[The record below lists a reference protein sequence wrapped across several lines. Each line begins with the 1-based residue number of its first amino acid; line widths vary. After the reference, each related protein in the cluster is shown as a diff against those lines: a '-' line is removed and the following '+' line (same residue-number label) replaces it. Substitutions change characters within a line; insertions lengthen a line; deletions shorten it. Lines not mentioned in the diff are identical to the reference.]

1 MVKLKTLLEA
11 TNSDKS
17 PGTKG
22 YTGFLESDKWP
33 AYQSALDKQ
42 MQRIIGYSLVEKP
55 SVPADTIKKADNPI
69 NKEPVSDKQIMKEG
83 VDDKGILKA
92 IFLAGGPGSGK
103 TWVTRG
109 LYGIPKKL
117 NFSVGGLKL
126 VNQDTELEMLLKK
139 YFGTTDLDNMPE
151 ELFADITG
159 VDFEGNEVDMNSG
172 MRAYAKDLTKAR
184 MESYVRGRLGVIV
197 DGTGHKFQSIAK
209 KKQKFED
216 LGYDSYMVFV
226 NTSLEIAMQR
236 NLERDRVVP
245 EKIVRESWADVQQN
259 LGGFQKLFGRNFL
272 IVDNSKTLDE
282 DAAEKKFEGLV
293 KQGVNKF
300 VKAPVKNRIGI
311 NWIKRARVLK
321 KQGIK

>member
-1 MVKLKTLLEA
+1 MIKLK
-11 TNSDKS
+11 
-17 PGTKG
+17 
-22 YTGFLESDKWP
+22 
-33 AYQSALDKQ
+33 
-42 MQRIIGYSLVEKP
+42 SLVL
-55 SVPADTIKKADNPI
+55 N
-69 NKEPVSDKQIMKEG
+69 EG

-109 LYGIPKKL
+109 LYGIPKKM
-117 NFSVGGLKL
+117 NFSAGGLKL

-159 VDFEGNEVDMNSG
+159 VDFKGKEVDMNSG
-172 MRAYAKDLTKAR
+172 MRAYAKDLTRAR

-197 DGTGHKFQSIAK
+197 DGTGHKYQSIAK

-216 LGYDSYMVFV
+216 LGYDCYMVFV

-236 NLERDRVVP
+236 NSERDRVVP
-245 EKIVRESWADVQQN
+245 EKIVRDSWNDVQQN
-259 LGGFQKLFGRNFL
+259 LGGFQRLFGRNFL
-272 IVDNSKTLDE
+272 IVDNSKKRDE
-282 DAAEKKFEGLV
+282 DSAKDFFESLI

-300 VKAPVKNRIGI
+300 VKAPIKNRIGI
-311 NWIKRARVLK
+311 NWMKRARALK
-321 KQGIK
+321 KKGIK

>member
-1 MVKLKTLLEA
+1 MIKLKDILQEE
-11 TNSDKS
+11 S
-17 PGTKG
+17 PVDNTPGPKG
-22 YTGFLESDKWP
+22 YAPFVTPERFKEYKKYLQRVF
-33 AYQSALDKQ
+33 QSSGVTL
-42 MQRIIGYSLVEKP
+42 I
-55 SVPADTIKKADNPI
+55 
-69 NKEPVSDKQIMKEG
+69 KEG

-92 IFLAGGPGSGK
+92 VFLAGGPGSGK

-109 LYGIPKKL
+109 LYGIPNKF
-117 NFSVGGLKL
+117 NFSTGGLKL

-159 VDFEGNEVDMNSG
+159 VDFKGKDIGSSSG
-172 MRAYAKDLTKAR
+172 MRAFAKDLTKAR
-184 MESYVRGRLGVIV
+184 MENYVRGRLGVII
-197 DGTGHKFQSIAK
+197 DGTGHKFHAIAK
-209 KKQKFED
+209 RKQRFED
-216 LGYDSYMVFV
+216 LGYDCYMVFV
-226 NTSLEIAMQR
+226 NTSLEVALKR

-245 EKIVRESWADVQQN
+245 EKIVRDSWHDVQQI

-282 DAAEKKFEGLV
+282 DEAEKKFESLV

-300 VKAPVKNRIGI
+300 IKAPVKNRIGI
-311 NWIKRARVLK
+311 NWIKRARLLK

>member
-1 MVKLKTLLEA
+1 MIRLKDILFEESPVD
-11 TNSDKS
+11 NS
-17 PGTKG
+17 PGPKG
-22 YTGFLESDKWP
+22 YAPFVTPERFEQYK
-33 AYQSALDKQ
+33 AYLQRVFQSSGVTL
-42 MQRIIGYSLVEKP
+42 I
-55 SVPADTIKKADNPI
+55 
-69 NKEPVSDKQIMKEG
+69 KEG

-92 IFLAGGPGSGK
+92 VFLAGGPGSGK

-109 LYGIPKKL
+109 LYGIPNKF
-117 NFSVGGLKL
+117 NFSTAGLKL

-159 VDFEGNEVDMNSG
+159 VDFKGKQIGTSSG
-172 MRAYAKDLTKAR
+172 MRAFAKDLTRAR
-184 MESYVRGRLGVIV
+184 MEGYVRGRLGVII
-197 DGTGHKFQSIAK
+197 DGTGHKYHAIAK
-209 KKQKFED
+209 RKQRFED
-216 LGYDSYMVFV
+216 LGYDCYMVFV
-226 NTSLEIAMQR
+226 NTSLEVALKR
-236 NLERDRVVP
+236 NMERDRVVP
-245 EKIVRESWADVQQN
+245 EKIVRDSWHDVQQN

-282 DAAEKKFEGLV
+282 DEAEKKFESLV

-311 NWIKRARVLK
+311 NWMKRARLLK